1 MSRRVLRSELARL
14 AGVTKPA
21 LTKLAKGRLAKA
33 FGSDGWVDLDHPL
46 VVEWLE
52 SKGVSPTAVRPPR
65 EKARA
70 RTPTTRPVP
79 PPPVAKAGARR
90 ALPPPAPAG
99 PEQGAERGERR
110 ATGPD
115 LAAAYI
121 SQLGEGLDIEGLAQM
136 TLQEIIERWGT
147 EARFRDLLEARKR
160 LGEIVEKDL
169 KNDETI
175 GRLIDRDLVKTH
187 VFGLIDSL
195 LKQLFRD
202 AATNIAR
209 TTYGMA
215 RGGKSLEEAETTVR
229 DILASHVK
237 DVKAKA
243 AKVLRA

>member
-1 MSRRVLRSELARL
+1 M

-33 FGSDGWVDLDHPL
+33 FGSDGWVDLDHPA
-46 VVEWLE
+46 VVEWLA

-65 EKARA
+65 EK
-70 RTPTTRPVP
+70 TRPRSPAPRP
-79 PPPVAKAGARR
+79 PP
-90 ALPPPAPAG
+90 PPPAPARGGSRRVLPRSG
-99 PEQGAERGERR
+99 PPPPPPPPDSSAERSDRR

-115 LAAAYI
+115 LASAYI
-121 SQLGEGLDIEGLAQM
+121 SQLGEGLDIEGLAQL

-147 EARFRDLLEARKR
+147 ESRFRDLLEARKR

-187 VFGLIDSL
+187 IFGLIDSL

-209 TTYGMA
+209 TTFGMA
-215 RGGKSLEEAETTVR
+215 RGGKTLEEAETTVR
-229 DILASHVK
+229 DILSSHVK